1 MICMQC
7 HGGRQNATTPDVLS
21 LISSAAD
28 HRNRHDITA
37 EDQAIT
43 GARITCQNCHNT
55 HAVTAQYPLV
65 DPNDPSLSGAW
76 TQGIIPFCLRCHDG
90 ALPSAA
96 QTEPWVL
103 APLAAGGATTTTN
116 IASAYATNVHGFGES
131 TDTALY
137 LRPEMGYAI
146 GDVLT
151 CDTCHNGHGTVNPA
165 NLNQDVSSAD
175 GSLVVNGL
183 LVAPVPGGGYDTRFL
198 CGACHDITPARH
210 LIASGGAT
218 SIEAFPLD
226 CTECHS
232 HTTRF

>member
-1 MICMQC
+1 MQC
-7 HGGRQNATTPDVLS
+7 HGGRQNATTPDILS

-37 EDQAIT
+37 EDQALT

-90 ALPSAA
+90 ALPSAT

-103 APLAAGGATTTTN
+103 APLAAGGATTTAN
-116 IASAYATNVHGFGES
+116 IASAYTANVHGFGES

-137 LRPEMGYAI
+137 LRPEMGYVI

-151 CDTCHNGHGTVNPA
+151 CDTCHSGHGTVNPV
-165 NLNQDVSSAD
+165 NLKQDISSAD
-175 GSLVVNGL
+175 GSLVINGL

-210 LIASGGAT
+210 LTASGGAT

-232 HTTRF
+232 HMTRF